1 MVRDS
6 FCSGSIFYPLIWVSD
21 IFFTNPKVFLGGSA
35 SDGVSDEISRM
46 GSMRVSNG
54 DVIYSF
60 LVRDV
65 QAYRS
70 PNTFSKSLGVCRSA
84 VLRFRRLLLHR

>member
-6 FCSGSIFYPLIWVSD
+6 CCSGSSFYPLIWVSD

-35 SDGVSDEISRM
+35 SDGVSDEFSRM
-46 GSMRVSNG
+46 GGING

-60 LVRDV
+60 LVHD
-65 QAYRS
+65 
-70 PNTFSKSLGVCRSA
+70 P
-84 VLRFRRLLLHR
+84 LLS